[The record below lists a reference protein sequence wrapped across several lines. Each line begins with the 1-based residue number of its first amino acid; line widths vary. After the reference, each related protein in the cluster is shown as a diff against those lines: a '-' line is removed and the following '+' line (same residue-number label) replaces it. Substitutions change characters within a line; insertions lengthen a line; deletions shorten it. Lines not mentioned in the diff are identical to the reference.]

1 MASKKKEVKT
11 EATVEAQAAPA
22 NVGAINLTIT
32 DLQTVA
38 QIVDLASQRG
48 AFRAAEFEQVGA
60 AYTKLTSFLK
70 YVEAAQAQEKEAAAA
85 AAADNKEEATAE

>member
-1 MASKKKEVKT
+1 MAKKKDLEDK
-11 EATVEAQAAPA
+11 VEAVATPTASEGSTEP
-22 NVGAINLTIT
+22 VTLTIN
-32 DLQTVA
+32 DLQLLG

-70 YVEAAQAQEKEAAAA
+70 FVADAQEKEKAEA
-85 AAADNKEEATAE
+85 ESATA